1 MARSNLDSLFN
12 GKTVNMKLVIGD
24 KNYSSWSMRP
34 WVLMT
39 HFGIPFEEV
48 LIELDRPE
56 TKGAILAFSAS
67 GKVPCLIT
75 DDGLAVW
82 DSLAIAETLAERF
95 PQHALWP
102 RDANARARARSVS
115 AEMHSSFADLRTNMP
130 MAIRTSKP
138 GTGATPG
145 TLADIARID
154 TLWSECLA
162 ASGGPFLFGEFSI
175 ADAMYAPVVM
185 RFNTYAPQLSR
196 EAAAYAARVSAEPAV
211 AAWIEAAR
219 KETHRIEHDEP
230 DA

>member
-1 MARSNLDSLFN
+1 
-12 GKTVNMKLVIGD
+12 MKLVIGD

-48 LIELDRPE
+48 LIELGEPE
-56 TKGAILAFSAS
+56 TKASILAFSAS
-67 GKVPCLIT
+67 GRVPCLVT
-75 DDGLAVW
+75 DDGLSVW
-82 DSLAIAETLAERF
+82 DTLAIAETLAERF

-102 RDANARARARSVS
+102 RDANTRARARSVS
-115 AEMHSSFADLRTNMP
+115 AEMHSSFTDLRSTMP

-138 GTGATPG
+138 GAGATPG
-145 TLADIARID
+145 TLADIERID
-154 TLWSECLA
+154 ALWSACLD

-185 RFNTYAPQLSR
+185 RFNSYAPALSPKT
-196 EAAAYAARVSAEPAV
+196 AAYAARMSAEPAV